1 MWWKLARLGV
11 LFPNYMF
18 IKFTFGL
25 FWKENILQISCHNL
39 NCIAFYFSY
48 FKIIL
53 CLLWSNCPI
62 QCIIHKYGNPVVLS
76 MGLSDW
82 SMTFK
87 VNFEVNF
94 QGECSSSHWGVHNF
108 QVSTSELQEPSCRF
122 VLILHFYVFYYRFH
136 TTSHYEVVCE
146 LQICR
151 KLKPYCLT

>member
-18 IKFTFGL
+18 IKFTYGL

-62 QCIIHKYGNPVVLS
+62 QCNIHKYGNPVVLS

-94 QGECSSSHWGVHNF
+94 QGECSSSQSESTIASKQGVP
-108 QVSTSELQEPSCRF
+108 TL
-122 VLILHFYVFYYRFH
+122 FYSSLNLAVQFKIKH
-136 TTSHYEVVCE
+136 
-146 LQICR
+146 
-151 KLKPYCLT
+151 